1 MSYIDFLH
9 LSEERRQQLKKQYY
23 FDCSC
28 EHCQKGLKDDL
39 FQAVKEDPKVHA
51 AVLQSP
57 RSPSQELG
65 KGGGYGLEEAT
76 EDGAQGRAGRSQQ
89 TWGIFLRSQSSLG
102 KENYYEHWL
111 L

>member
-9 LSEERRQQLKKQYY
+9 LSEERRQQLRKQYY

-39 FQAVKEDPKVHA
+39 FQAVKEDPKVHT
-51 AVLQSP
+51 AVLQSS

-65 KGGGYGLEEAT
+65 KGGAYSLEEVT
-76 EDGAQGRAGRSQQ
+76 EDGAQGRASSSQQ
-89 TWGIFLRSQSSLG
+89 VGGIFEEVSLLRERRA
-102 KENYYEHWL
+102 KA
-111 L
+111 